1 MTEIPD
7 DLTTAASIVA
17 MRLMAENLTAWHEN
31 VGRVVHTQLALG
43 YPEVSDEGARL
54 IQDAI
59 LKAANW
65 SPAGEISSAA
75 ANGMK
80 FTACR
85 YVKFVRSVETETV

>member
-43 YPEVSDEGARL
+43 YPEVTDEGARL

-59 LKAANW
+59 LKAAQAMQ
-65 SPAGEISSAA
+65 PEPKLYDAALATLTEATQDAA
-75 ANGMK
+75 AAAKG
-80 FTACR
+80 
-85 YVKFVRSVETETV
+85 VD